1 MLTLM
6 KMALVSALALVSV
19 LAVGTVATAGYVV
32 SGGVASV
39 NVDTPDVDLTIPVP
53 LRLVD
58 LGLAIAHL
66 AGADQELAEARE
78 HLDRARPYLRDLA
91 AEIGR
96 IPEGKL
102 VTVRTEHEWVSVE
115 QRGGRFRI
123 DVETPDANVH
133 VSVPRRAASR
143 LLHQVASF

>member
-1 MLTLM
+1 MLTLL

-19 LAVGTVATAGYVV
+19 LAVGAVATAGYVV

-39 NVDTPDVDLTIPVP
+39 AVDTPDVDLKIPVP

-58 LGLAIAHL
+58 LGLGVARL
-66 AGADQELAEARE
+66 AGVDQEIAEARAQLE
-78 HLDRARPYLRDLA
+78 PVRPILRDLA
-91 AEIGR
+91 HEIGR

-102 VTVRTEHEWVSVE
+102 VTVETETEWVSIE
-115 QRGGRFRI
+115 QRGGRFH
-123 DVETPDANVH
+123 VEVEAPDARVH

-143 LLHQVASF
+143 LLHQLASF

>member
-6 KMALVSALALVSV
+6 KMALASMLALVSL

-32 SGGVASV
+32 SGGVARV
-39 NVDTPDVDLTIPVP
+39 AVDTPDVDLTIPVP
-53 LRLVD
+53 LRLLD
-58 LGLAIAHL
+58 LGLGIARL

-78 HLDRARPYLRDLA
+78 QLDQLRPFLRDLA
-91 AEIGR
+91 DEVGR

-102 VTVRTEHEWVSVE
+102 VTVRTGSEWVSIE
-115 QRGGRFRI
+115 QRGGRFHI
-123 DVETPDANVH
+123 DVEAPDANVH

-143 LLHQVASF
+143 LLHQLATF